1 MASTKSTK
9 FVADRDSGCLHIL
22 TTYGS
27 LHTEVFPS
35 ETWTSETAFIHRM
48 SFSLY
53 LTKTKTPILFLMML
67 TAISESLTGQ
77 RINDHT
83 YSVLWTS
90 DFQ

>member
-1 MASTKSTK
+1 MSPY
-9 FVADRDSGCLHIL
+9 FL

-35 ETWTSETAFIHRM
+35 ETWTSEAAFIHRM

-53 LTKTKTPILFLMML
+53 LTKTKAPILFLMML
-67 TAISESLTGQ
+67 TAIWESLMGQ
-77 RINDHT
+77 QINDHT
-83 YSVLWTS
+83 YSVLCSS